1 MPFLQFT
8 TYGSWSQ
15 GIADSFGN
23 SRDMAR
29 PVWWYN
35 ATSSDYG
42 FSLITYFLLFSITL
56 SVSSE
61 TSCVTFLGCDK
72 VLSQENPAG
81 YNANEQKHNP
91 ESVVAKDRHFL
102 DRCKTRPLE
111 TDSLYPQKNYMIDTL
126 LFIPLLNPISHWKLS
141 KNICIFAKY
150 WHLFGIDIGKINICG
165 VILET

>member
-1 MPFLQFT
+1 
-8 TYGSWSQ
+8 
-15 GIADSFGN
+15 
-23 SRDMAR
+23 MAR

-126 LFIPLLNPISHWKLS
+126 LFIPLLNPISH
-141 KNICIFAKY
+141 
-150 WHLFGIDIGKINICG
+150 
-165 VILET
+165 